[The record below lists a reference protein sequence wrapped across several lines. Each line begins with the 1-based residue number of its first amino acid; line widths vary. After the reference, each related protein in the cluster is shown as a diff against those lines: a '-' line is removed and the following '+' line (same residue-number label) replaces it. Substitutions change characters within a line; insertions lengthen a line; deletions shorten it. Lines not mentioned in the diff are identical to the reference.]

1 MKIDEIREKSI
12 QELNEMIVDYKK
24 QLFDLRFKKF
34 TNKYENSTDLG
45 RANSQMKDIRKIE
58 KSETLEAVRERE
70 RERAIF

>member
-45 RANSQMKDIRKIE
+45 RANSQMKDIRKTIARVKTVIKQKE
-58 KSETLEAVRERE
+58 LA
-70 RERAIF
+70 

>member
-1 MKIDEIREKSI
+1 MKIEEIREKSV

-45 RANSQMKDIRKIE
+45 RANSQMKDIRKTIARVKTVIRQKE
-58 KSETLEAVRERE
+58 LA
-70 RERAIF
+70 